1 VSWDDNITIIL
12 DRHEAVA
19 LSAAILTLGESGH
32 RGEQIEAVRRKLR
45 AGLNHRARDQDEH
58 DAEAAIIAHEY
69 VDVCGQCG
77 GTGKHGVA
85 IMNNKIRHPACCDA
99 CDGTGKRLVSPE
111 DYAYSHCQGCG
122 QEYSACECEAWRLWR
137 GQFSV

>member
-1 VSWDDNITIIL
+1 MSWDDNITIIL

-69 VDVCGQCG
+69 AS
-77 GTGKHGVA
+77 T
-85 IMNNKIRHPACCDA
+85 
-99 CDGTGKRLVSPE
+99 LVSPE
-111 DYAYSHCQGCG
+111 DYAYSHCEGCG
-122 QEYSACECEAWRLWR
+122 QEFQACECAIGSTGWRVMRHLT
-137 GQFSV
+137 